1 MSSIDDK
8 KDKKDNNDVNLDAL
22 KELNDLEFEIV
33 FVDAVYK
40 KIKQLDKPGIRT
52 STLLFLYMSIVE
64 SLKKY
69 ELLAKETNRDIPHK
83 DMVDIIIAKGERY
96 LMSVCDEED
105 KANYVQQSLR
115 TLYDLTYN
123 LMTLL
128 KSELVA
134 TPKYEHL
141 KPDS

>member
-1 MSSIDDK
+1 MSSID
-8 KDKKDNNDVNLDAL
+8 DKKDNNDVNLDVL

>member
-1 MSSIDDK
+1 MSSID
-8 KDKKDNNDVNLDAL
+8 DKKDNNDVNLDAL

-69 ELLAKETNRDIPHK
+69 KALAQELGRTIPHK

>member
-1 MSSIDDK
+1 MSNMN
-8 KDKKDNNDVNLDAL
+8 DKKDNNDLNLEAL

-40 KIKQLDKPGIRT
+40 KIKQVDKPDIRT
-52 STLLFLYMSIVE
+52 STLLFIYMSIVE

-69 ELLAKETNRDIPHK
+69 KALAIEIGRTTPHK
-83 DMVDIIIAKGERY
+83 DMIDTISAKGEHY
-96 LMSVCDEED
+96 LISVCDEET

-128 KSELVA
+128 KSELIA

>member
-1 MSSIDDK
+1 MSSID
-8 KDKKDNNDVNLDAL
+8 DKKDNNDVNLDAL

-40 KIKQLDKPGIRT
+40 KTKQLDKPGIRT

>member
-1 MSSIDDK
+1 MI
-8 KDKKDNNDVNLDAL
+8 
-22 KELNDLEFEIV
+22 
-33 FVDAVYK
+33 
-40 KIKQLDKPGIRT
+40 
-52 STLLFLYMSIVE
+52 
-64 SLKKY
+64 
-69 ELLAKETNRDIPHK
+69 
-83 DMVDIIIAKGERY
+83 DIIIAKGEHY
-96 LMSVCDEED
+96 LISVCDEEA

-128 KSELVA
+128 KSELIA

>member
-1 MSSIDDK
+1 MSSID
-8 KDKKDNNDVNLDAL
+8 DKKDNNDVNLDAL

-69 ELLAKETNRDIPHK
+69 KALAQELGRTIPHK
-83 DMVDIIIAKGERY
+83 NMVDIIIAKGERY

>member
-1 MSSIDDK
+1 MSSID
-8 KDKKDNNDVNLDAL
+8 DKKDNNDVNLDAL

-134 TPKYEHL
+134 IPKYEHL
-141 KPDS
+141 KPYS

>member
-1 MSSIDDK
+1 MSNMNDN
-8 KDKKDNNDVNLDAL
+8 KDNNGLNLEAL

-40 KIKQLDKPGIRT
+40 KIKQVDKPDIRT
-52 STLLFLYMSIVE
+52 STLLFIYMSIVE

-69 ELLAKETNRDIPHK
+69 KALAIETGRTIPHK
-83 DMVDIIIAKGERY
+83 DMIDIIIAKGEHY
-96 LMSVCDEED
+96 LILVCDEEA

-128 KSELVA
+128 KSELIA

>member
-1 MSSIDDK
+1 MSSID
-8 KDKKDNNDVNLDAL
+8 DKKDNNDVNLDAL
-22 KELNDLEFEIV
+22 KELNDLEFEVV

-134 TPKYEHL
+134 IPKYEHL

>member
-1 MSSIDDK
+1 MSNMN
-8 KDKKDNNDVNLDAL
+8 DKKDNNDLNLESL

-33 FVDAVYK
+33 FVDTVYK
-40 KIKQLDKPGIRT
+40 KIKQVDKPDIRT
-52 STLLFLYMSIVE
+52 STLLFIYMSIVE

-69 ELLAKETNRDIPHK
+69 KALAIETGRTIPHK
-83 DMVDIIIAKGERY
+83 DMIGIIIAKGEHY
-96 LMSVCDEED
+96 LISVCDEEA

-128 KSELVA
+128 KSELIA

>member
-1 MSSIDDK
+1 MSNMN
-8 KDKKDNNDVNLDAL
+8 DKKDNNDLNLEAL

-33 FVDAVYK
+33 FVDTVYK
-40 KIKQLDKPGIRT
+40 KIKQVDKPDIRT
-52 STLLFLYMSIVE
+52 STLLFIYMSIVE

-69 ELLAKETNRDIPHK
+69 EALAIETGRTIPYK
-83 DMVDIIIAKGERY
+83 DMIDIIIAKGEHY
-96 LMSVCDEED
+96 LISVCDEEA

-128 KSELVA
+128 KSELIA

>member
-1 MSSIDDK
+1 MSGID
-8 KDKKDNNDVNLDAL
+8 DKKDNNDVNLDAL

-134 TPKYEHL
+134 IPKYEHL

>member
-1 MSSIDDK
+1 MSSID
-8 KDKKDNNDVNLDAL
+8 DKKDNNDVNLDAL

-69 ELLAKETNRDIPHK
+69 KALAQELGRTIPHK

-134 TPKYEHL
+134 APKYEHL

>member
-1 MSSIDDK
+1 MSSVD
-8 KDKKDNNDVNLDAL
+8 DKKDNNDVNLDAL

-134 TPKYEHL
+134 IPKYEHL

>member
-1 MSSIDDK
+1 MSSID
-8 KDKKDNNDVNLDAL
+8 DKKDNNDVNLDAL

-134 TPKYEHL
+134 IPKYEHL

>member
-8 KDKKDNNDVNLDAL
+8 KDNNDLNLDAL

>member
-1 MSSIDDK
+1 MSSID
-8 KDKKDNNDVNLDAL
+8 DKKDNNDVNLDAL

-105 KANYVQQSLR
+105 KADYVQQSLR

-128 KSELVA
+128 KSELIA
-134 TPKYEHL
+134 IPKYEHL

>member
-1 MSSIDDK
+1 MSSID
-8 KDKKDNNDVNLDAL
+8 DKKDNNDVNLDAL

-69 ELLAKETNRDIPHK
+69 KALAQELGRTIPHK
-83 DMVDIIIAKGERY
+83 DMVDIIIAKGEHY

>member
-8 KDKKDNNDVNLDAL
+8 KDNNAVNLDAL

>member
-1 MSSIDDK
+1 MSNMNDN
-8 KDKKDNNDVNLDAL
+8 KDNNCINLEAL
-22 KELNDLEFEIV
+22 KDLNDLEFEIV
-33 FVDAVYK
+33 FVDTVYK
-40 KIKQLDKPGIRT
+40 KIKQVDKPDIRT
-52 STLLFLYMSIVE
+52 STLLFIYMSIVE

-69 ELLAKETNRDIPHK
+69 KALAIETGRNIPHK
-83 DMVDIIIAKGERY
+83 DMIDIIIEKGEHY
-96 LMSVCDEED
+96 LISVCDDEA

-128 KSELVA
+128 KSELIA

>member
-1 MSSIDDK
+1 MSSID
-8 KDKKDNNDVNLDAL
+8 DKKDNNDVNLDAL

>member
-1 MSSIDDK
+1 MSSID
-8 KDKKDNNDVNLDAL
+8 DKKDNNDVNLDAL

-69 ELLAKETNRDIPHK
+69 KALAQELGRTIPHK
-83 DMVDIIIAKGERY
+83 NMVDVIIAKGERY

>member
-1 MSSIDDK
+1 MSSID
-8 KDKKDNNDVNLDAL
+8 DKKDNNDVNLDAL

-128 KSELVA
+128 KSELIA
-134 TPKYEHL
+134 IPKYEHL

>member
-1 MSSIDDK
+1 MNDN
-8 KDKKDNNDVNLDAL
+8 KDNNCINLEAL
-22 KELNDLEFEIV
+22 KDLNDLEFEIV

-40 KIKQLDKPGIRT
+40 KIKQVDKPDIRT
-52 STLLFLYMSIVE
+52 STLLFIYMSIVE

-69 ELLAKETNRDIPHK
+69 KALAIETGRNIPHK
-83 DMVDIIIAKGERY
+83 DMIDIIIAKGEHY
-96 LMSVCDEED
+96 LISVCYDEA

-128 KSELVA
+128 KSELIA

>member
-1 MSSIDDK
+1 MRKFKITENQWIWNSDIDQDRLLDINDK
-8 KDKKDNNDVNLDAL
+8 DTMYERGKYLTEVVDK
-22 KELNDLEFEIV
+22 IP
-33 FVDAVYK
+33 
-40 KIKQLDKPGIRT
+40 DKVC
-52 STLLFLYMSIVE
+52 S
-64 SLKKY
+64 
-69 ELLAKETNRDIPHK
+69 D
-83 DMVDIIIAKGERY
+83 DIIIAKGEHY
-96 LMSVCDEED
+96 LISVCDEEA

-128 KSELVA
+128 KSELIA

>member
-1 MSSIDDK
+1 MSSID
-8 KDKKDNNDVNLDAL
+8 DKKDNNDVNLDAL

-64 SLKKY
+64 LLKKY

-134 TPKYEHL
+134 IPKYEHL

>member
-1 MSSIDDK
+1 MSSID
-8 KDKKDNNDVNLDAL
+8 DKKDNNDVNLDTL

-134 TPKYEHL
+134 IPKYEHL

>member
-1 MSSIDDK
+1 MN
-8 KDKKDNNDVNLDAL
+8 DKKDNNSINLESL

-52 STLLFLYMSIVE
+52 STLLFLYVSIVE

-69 ELLAKETNRDIPHK
+69 KELAVETDRTIPHK
-83 DMVDIIIAKGERY
+83 DMIDIIIAKGEHY
-96 LMSVCDEED
+96 LISVCDEED

-123 LMTLL
+123 LMALL

-134 TPKYEHL
+134 TPKYTHL

>member
-1 MSSIDDK
+1 MSSID
-8 KDKKDNNDVNLDAL
+8 DKKDNNDVNLDAL

-69 ELLAKETNRDIPHK
+69 ELLAKETNRAIPHK
-83 DMVDIIIAKGERY
+83 DMIDIIIAKGEHY

-134 TPKYEHL
+134 IPKYEHL

>member
-1 MSSIDDK
+1 MN
-8 KDKKDNNDVNLDAL
+8 DKKDNNDLNLESL

-33 FVDAVYK
+33 FIDAVYK
-40 KIKQLDKPGIRT
+40 KIKQVDKPDIRT
-52 STLLFLYMSIVE
+52 STLLFIYMSIVE

-69 ELLAKETNRDIPHK
+69 KALAIETGRTIPHK
-83 DMVDIIIAKGERY
+83 DMIDIIITKGEHY
-96 LMSVCDEED
+96 LISVCDEET

-128 KSELVA
+128 KSELIA